1 MTQHMPQHTSQDPA
15 RAITPR
21 GASPDRI
28 DRRKFLLSLVGG
40 VAGSVAFAGVA
51 AAQGSA
57 NTMDGPMSPDAY
69 HPVKLPA
76 KPGAAPLLTDAQRDD
91 LEHRLKCQC
100 GTCNLDVYTCRTTDF
115 SCPVSPSMHV
125 DVMGLVG
132 GGYGVQEILNA
143 FRSAYGERVLMA
155 PAKEGFNW
163 VGYLAPF
170 TALGTG
176 AVVVFALLKHW
187 SRPAQEPRLVADTI
201 HATPDELARLRD
213 AMRHD
218 E

>member
-1 MTQHMPQHTSQDPA
+1 MTIGRRQFLASVAGIAGLTIA
-15 RAITPR
+15 RA
-21 GASPDRI
+21 
-28 DRRKFLLSLVGG
+28 
-40 VAGSVAFAGVA
+40 A

-57 NTMDGPMSPDAY
+57 NTMEGPMSPDEY
-69 HPVKLPA
+69 RPVKLAP
-76 KPGAAPLLTDAQRDD
+76 KPNTSPQLTNAQRDD

-100 GTCNLDVYTCRTTDF
+100 GTCVLDVYTCRTTDF

-132 GGYGVQEILNA
+132 GGYGPQEILAA
-143 FRSAYGERVLMA
+143 FRQVYGERVLMA

-170 TALGTG
+170 AALGTG
-176 AVVVFALLKHW
+176 AVVVFTLLRQW
-187 SRPAQEPRLVADTI
+187 SRPAREAVMPATDI
-201 HATPDELARLRD
+201 GATPDELERLRQ
-213 AMRHD
+213 AMRND